1 MFNFLKKRRHPK
13 KPDKLERVIRFK
25 DRHYLGLECYNA
37 SDLYL
42 QYGNLA
48 IGQYT
53 RERNDGER
61 KIAGPKPEGYQPSAD
76 MGSYKVFESKVKLRW
91 RDKADNPISYVF
103 DFEDIFKDKIIPHV
117 KEDED
122 RILWEAEYPYIYPPG
137 IIIEVDDRTLNIY
150 SDLDVALKIPG
161 TDEVEQR
168 RDLIKVF
175 SKTF

>member
-13 KPDKLERVIRFK
+13 KPDKQERVIRFK

-122 RILWEAEYPYIYPPG
+122 RIWWDDPLQLYPD
-137 IIIEVDDRTLNIY
+137 IILEVDDRTLNIY
-150 SDLDVALKIPG
+150 SNIYVYLRVPG
-161 TDEVEQR
+161 TNKLKPR